1 MQWSRNFLPE
11 RKIYHEAKPQHSS
24 YASLWTTCSH
34 DQCLILC
41 FFFGYVNKQLKSTR
55 LSVLSFQFDCLPVD
69 GIGEAM
75 EKYWGENPKK
85 PPTPGMA
92 FHLH

>member
-11 RKIYHEAKPQHSS
+11 RRIYHEAKPQHSS

-41 FFFGYVNKQLKSTR
+41 FFFGYVNKQLKSTHKATR
-55 LSVLSFQFDCLPVD
+55 KSTIKKIKLV
-69 GIGEAM
+69 E
-75 EKYWGENPKK
+75 EKENHKD
-85 PPTPGMA
+85 
-92 FHLH
+92 